1 MSTRKPT
8 TTFTNTQ
15 STSSRLNAVLA
26 AGVAA
31 GRCTENRNDQT
42 TKQQDLSNGYKQLP
56 DTLST
61 STLLSTLQT
70 SIRDL
75 KRQLRDKRKEA
86 EVAESKPASDRTD
99 EDETQAYVI
108 DKEINDLEEQ
118 IKMMVVDR
126 RRKLMQQT
134 PLSSD
139 DAIPLPP
146 SIQELEEKIRN
157 LKIKLLP
164 DDVPSR
170 ELYWEIEELQQQIST
185 AKSTPL
191 ASLGTFEELELKL
204 QNKVQQL
211 ATLLRSNVP
220 AQDGI
225 DMDLRMEIVKL
236 QHQIKIA
243 KLMYLPS
250 FGTIAG
256 HEDMIRTRM
265 ERLTV
270 LKINGTL
277 DDANELDLLVKEIAK
292 LEKELAIQKRKPLPS
307 IESINELEQKISD
320 KRMEMV
326 KIKGKSSN
334 SKTNYDVQ
342 KERELYTEIKIL
354 GGYIGV
360 LMLYRYHGSKT
371 NDRGKL
377 DKEMLRMWQMR
388 GNRPGM
394 HMDELGMH
402 GAT

>member
-8 TTFTNTQ
+8 TAFTNTQ

-31 GRCTENRNDQT
+31 GRCTENRNDQI
-42 TKQQDLSNGYKQLP
+42 TKQQVLKQDLSNGYKQLP

-75 KRQLRDKRKEA
+75 KRQLRDKRIEYK
-86 EVAESKPASDRTD
+86 VITSKPASERTD

-146 SIQELEEKIRN
+146 SIQELEQNMRN
-157 LKIKLLP
+157 LKMIFIRNR
-164 DDVPSR
+164 VPSR
-170 ELYWEIEELQQQIST
+170 ELYMEIQKLQQQIST

-191 ASLGTFEELELKL
+191 ASLGTFEELERNL

-243 KLMYLPS
+243 KLMPLPS

-256 HEDMIRTRM
+256 HENVIRTRM
-265 ERLTV
+265 KRLTA

-277 DDANELDLLVKEIAK
+277 DDANEPDLLVKEIAE
-292 LEKELAIQKRKPLPS
+292 LEEELAIQKRKPLPS
-307 IESINELEQKISD
+307 IESINELDQKISD

-334 SKTNYDVQ
+334 SKTDYDVQ
-342 KERELYTEIKIL
+342 KERELYTEMEIL
-354 GGYIGV
+354 GDYIGV
-360 LMLYRYHGSKT
+360 LMMYRYHGSKT
-371 NDRGKL
+371 NERGKL
-377 DKEMLRMWQMR
+377 DKEMLRMWQMHDNAR
-388 GNRPGM
+388 RAG
-394 HMDELGMH
+394 DDF
-402 GAT
+402 